1 MATISPVS
9 QPPMAPGVR
18 TVPELPVPTV
28 SRWRQLLIRILLA
41 LRPPRRTRP
50 TRLGWAFLGLTLAI
64 GFAALNTGN
73 NLLYLVLSMMLSM
86 LSSSGI
92 LSEFSVQRLQF
103 TRRLPAEMVAGQDVA
118 VTLTL
123 HNPRRFTPVFGVYL
137 EEDWPAGVSGEPCF
151 FTYLSPGTQQNL
163 VSRYRFATRGRIC
176 LYQAEVS
183 TLFPFGLFRRSYY
196 REVEDE
202 VVVLPPIQSVRIR
215 QAAGVKREGTLPL
228 LRKGQG
234 EEFYELRLYQQGDDP
249 RRIHWPSSARRGRL
263 LFQELADLKR
273 SRVLIRLTLSS
284 FLPVEQSYEEGII
297 LVASYAAAYLKVG
310 FEVAVEAPGVQL
322 PFDSGEAHLRRVRR
336 ALALAPRADEAVEI
350 PQSTRRSPDCG
361 QVLITVGDQVRVEEQ
376 G

>member
-1 MATISPVS
+1 
-9 QPPMAPGVR
+9 MAPGVR
-18 TVPELPVPTV
+18 IAPELQLPAG
-28 SRWRQLLIRILLA
+28 SRWRRLLVRILRA

-92 LSEFSVQRLQF
+92 LSELSVQRLQF
-103 TRRLPAEMVAGQDVA
+103 TRRLPAEVVAGQDVV

-123 HNPRRFTPVFGVYL
+123 HNPRKFIPVFGVFL
-137 EEDWPAGVSGEPCF
+137 EEDWPVRVSGEPCF
-151 FTYLSPGTQQNL
+151 FTYLSPETQQSL

-176 LYQAEVS
+176 LPQVEVS

-202 VVVLPPIQSVRIR
+202 VVVLPPIHSVRIR
-215 QAAGVKREGTLPL
+215 NAAGVTREGSLPR

-234 EEFYELRLYQQGDDP
+234 DEFYELRLYQQGDDP
-249 RRIHWPSSARRGRL
+249 RRIHWPTSARRGRL

-284 FLPVEQSYEEGII
+284 LLPVEQSYEEGII
-297 LVASYAAAYLKVG
+297 LVSSYAAAYLKVG

-322 PFDSGEAHLRRVRR
+322 PFDSGEAHLRRIRR

-350 PQSTRRSPDCG
+350 PQNTRRPMDSG
-361 QVLITVGDQVRVEEQ
+361 QVMITVGEQVRVEEQ